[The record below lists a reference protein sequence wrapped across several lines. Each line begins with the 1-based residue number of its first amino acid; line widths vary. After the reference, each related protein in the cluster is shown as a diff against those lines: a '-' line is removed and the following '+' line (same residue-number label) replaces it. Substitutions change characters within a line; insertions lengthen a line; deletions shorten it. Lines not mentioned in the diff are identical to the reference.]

1 MTNKENRRC
10 AHCHLPLPAGTHPSR
25 RYCSTH
31 CSNRARRQREDS
43 KAIAHREATEADHV
57 LREFY
62 CRNCGRAVDVV
73 DEHDKRTVFCQ
84 RACEKKWW
92 RDATRHKDRGRGGNL
107 GMSGGMSIHSLI
119 RREAED
125 LR

>member
-1 MTNKENRRC
+1 MSDTPVRRC
-10 AHCHLPLPAGTHPSR
+10 ACCRSPLPAGAHPSR
-25 RYCSTH
+25 LYCSTH
-31 CSNRARRQREDS
+31 CARRAKKARED
-43 KAIAHREATEADHV
+43 ARTIVHREATEADHV
-57 LREFY
+57 IWEFY
-62 CRNCGRAVDVV
+62 CRNCGRTVDVV
-73 DEHDKRTVFCQ
+73 DERDKRTVFCQ

-92 RDATRHKDRGRGGNL
+92 RDATRHKDRGRSGNL